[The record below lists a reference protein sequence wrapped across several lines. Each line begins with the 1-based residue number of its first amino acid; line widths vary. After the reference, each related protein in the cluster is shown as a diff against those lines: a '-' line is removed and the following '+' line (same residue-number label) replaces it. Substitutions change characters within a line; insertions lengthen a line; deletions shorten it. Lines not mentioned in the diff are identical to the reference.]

1 MVLFVWREVGRE
13 KEGKEERRKRERKR
27 GREGRRK
34 GVINET
40 RGSIKRKYTMSLMHP
55 FSTIYLAISQGNIT
69 MAMGFYLFL
78 SS

>member
-1 MVLFVWREVGRE
+1 MVLFVWRKVGRE
-13 KEGKEERRKRERKR
+13 GGEGGEEKERERER
-27 GREGRRK
+27 GRKGRRK

-40 RGSIKRKYTMSLMHP
+40 RGSIKRKYTMSLVHL